1 MTPHL
6 SAKILLPVMV
16 DLLRKNS
23 NGSACGPVIVPV
35 FKTGGRQA
43 ILPPVGSTPTRFR
56 HFSTTCRH
64 ANQFGF
70 GRAPVPPWNGGCRW
84 PSVTVRGVPL
94 ASIYRSSRH
103 LHELVNRWA
112 SIITNPGKFL
122 KAELATRA
130 VNIQVKNR
138 LSQNGSLLD
147 RQLLACHSSENDKF
161 EPSTATEAMRIS
173 RKTRWIFELTLLGAV
188 RLTTSHPAPSRDGE
202 FRVTQASKSTG

>member
-1 MTPHL
+1 MPAIRGWFLNFDAAPVSEDTP
-6 SAKILLPVMV
+6 AG
-16 DLLRKNS
+16 D
-23 NGSACGPVIVPV
+23 GGPSQEEQQWKRMRSGDRPGLQNRRAAGNPA
-35 FKTGGRQA
+35 TGGFDPHS
-43 ILPPVGSTPTRFR
+43 LPPLFKNLQ
-56 HFSTTCRH
+56 TCKSL

-112 SIITNPGKFL
+112 SIITNPCKFL

-161 EPSTATEAMRIS
+161 EPSTATEAMN
-173 RKTRWIFELTLLGAV
+173 FEKNSVDL
-188 RLTTSHPAPSRDGE
+188 
-202 FRVTQASKSTG
+202 